1 MKAPKSQINR
11 KKSLNKKSSNK
22 NISVNKSTSL
32 MNNNNQ
38 TKNKSKNKSYN
49 SNTKIN
55 NSKTKSKSKSKQFQ
69 NSSNE
74 PTQNYNYNYND
85 FNNYSENIN
94 YNNFNENKN
103 FYNNL
108 DINNSLNSKSIIDN
122 SSFKNS
128 NYMTNNFFTE
138 SPIKSYNN
146 NTSNGYIEISNIFK
160 KTLDRLLITSKNLME
175 KQNNI
180 LYECDI
186 LSKNVAMNDF
196 AMQNLDK
203 FETKSNFNNIMN
215 NYTNKIIEI
224 FSQSKKNKTDFQ
236 INEEL
241 KKENNLLKNKLQ
253 MISIDREDN
262 IKQKDSEIS
271 TLKIV
276 LVSEI
281 NHIINFLNE
290 IGYSNLPVNKME
302 ISEVTSQKLTNFF
315 NLIIKIIKQMKELI
329 HKKESVISRM
339 TIEQHTSSENKTERI
354 NNNKSYDKFTFD
366 YNKYNMGLKK
376 YNFSINNS
384 NQKKKLNISF
394 RNLNTPKSN
403 NIINLNLDDN
413 YSQPMTD
420 LKINKYELKSYQ
432 LDEQKIEKNDNITNN
447 KDKDNDNDGGGD
459 IGSELNKEIN
469 IENKDNK
476 DNRFNSGSYFYN
488 KEIKDNNY
496 SNDGEMNKSYQ
507 TGSFNFL
514 PYMNHQKDE
523 NREEKKYFKENDNNI
538 DINDI
543 IIK

>member
-49 SNTKIN
+49 SNSKIN

-74 PTQNYNYNYND
+74 PTQNYNYND

-523 NREEKKYFKENDNNI
+523 NREEEKYFKENDNNI

>member
-1 MKAPKSQINR
+1 MKAPKSQIKR

-22 NISVNKSTSL
+22 NISVKSTSL

-49 SNTKIN
+49 SNSKIN

-108 DINNSLNSKSIIDN
+108 DINNSLNSKSILDN

-523 NREEKKYFKENDNNI
+523 NREEEKYFKENDNNI

>member
-22 NISVNKSTSL
+22 NISVNKTTSL

-74 PTQNYNYNYND
+74 PTQNYNYND

-146 NTSNGYIEISNIFK
+146 ITSNGYIEISNIFK

-175 KQNNI
+175 KQNSI

-302 ISEVTSQKLTNFF
+302 ISDVTSQKLTNFF

-523 NREEKKYFKENDNNI
+523 NREEEKYFKENDNNI

>member
-1 MKAPKSQINR
+1 
-11 KKSLNKKSSNK
+11 
-22 NISVNKSTSL
+22 
-32 MNNNNQ
+32 
-38 TKNKSKNKSYN
+38 
-49 SNTKIN
+49 
-55 NSKTKSKSKSKQFQ
+55 
-69 NSSNE
+69 
-74 PTQNYNYNYND
+74 
-85 FNNYSENIN
+85 
-94 YNNFNENKN
+94 
-103 FYNNL
+103 
-108 DINNSLNSKSIIDN
+108 
-122 SSFKNS
+122 
-128 NYMTNNFFTE
+128 
-138 SPIKSYNN
+138 
-146 NTSNGYIEISNIFK
+146 
-160 KTLDRLLITSKNLME
+160 
-175 KQNNI
+175 
-180 LYECDI
+180 
-186 LSKNVAMNDF
+186 MNDY
-196 AMQNLDK
+196 AIQNLDK

-215 NYTNKIIEI
+215 SYTNKIIEL
-224 FSQSKKNKTDFQ
+224 FSQLKKNKTDFQ

-262 IKQKDSEIS
+262 LKQKDSEIS

-290 IGYSNLPVNKME
+290 IGYSNLPINKME
-302 ISEVTSQKLTNFF
+302 TSDVTSQKLTNFF

-339 TIEQHTSSENKTERI
+339 TIEQHTLTDNKTERI
-354 NNNKSYDKFTFD
+354 NNNKSYEKLTFD

-403 NIINLNLDDN
+403 NIINLNLDEN
-413 YSQPMTD
+413 SSQPMSD

-432 LDEQKIEKNDNITNN
+432 FDEQKIEKNENITNN
-447 KDKDNDNDGGGD
+447 KDNDGGGD
-459 IGSELNKEIN
+459 KNSEVNNEIN
-469 IENKDNK
+469 VENK

-496 SNDGEMNKSYQ
+496 SNDGDTNKSYQ

-523 NREEKKYFKENDNNI
+523 NREEEKYFKENDNNI

>member
-11 KKSLNKKSSNK
+11 KKSLNKKLSNK

-38 TKNKSKNKSYN
+38 KKNKSKNKAYTS
-49 SNTKIN
+49 
-55 NSKTKSKSKSKQFQ
+55 NSKLNSFKTKSKSKSKSKQFQ
-69 NSSNE
+69 SYSIE
-74 PTQNYNYNYND
+74 PAMDYNNND
-85 FNNYSENIN
+85 FNINSENVN
-94 YNNFNENKN
+94 YNNFTDNKN
-103 FYNNL
+103 YYSNL

-128 NYMTNNFFTE
+128 NYTANNLFSE

-146 NTSNGYIEISNIFK
+146 NPSNGYIENSNIFK
-160 KTLDRLLITSKNLME
+160 KTLDRLLITSKNLIE

-180 LYECDI
+180 LYECDT
-186 LSKNVAMNDF
+186 LAKNVAINDY
-196 AMQNLDK
+196 AIQNLDK

-215 NYTNKIIEI
+215 NYTNKIIELL
-224 FSQSKKNKTDFQ
+224 SQSKKNKTDFQ

-241 KKENNLLKNKLQ
+241 TKENNLLKNKLQ

-262 IKQKDSEIS
+262 IKKKDSEIS

-290 IGYSNLPVNKME
+290 IGYSNLPVNKLE
-302 ISEVTSQKLTNFF
+302 ISDVTSQKLTNFF

-329 HKKESVISRM
+329 HKKEAVISRM
-339 TIEQHTSSENKTERI
+339 TIEQHTLSENKTERI
-354 NNNKSYDKFTFD
+354 NNNKSYEKLTFD

-413 YSQPMTD
+413 SSQPMSD
-420 LKINKYELKSYQ
+420 LKINKYEIKSYKP
-432 LDEQKIEKNDNITNN
+432 DEQKIENNDNITSN
-447 KDKDNDNDGGGD
+447 KDNDGGED
-459 IGSELNKEIN
+459 KVNVVNNEIN
-469 IENKDNK
+469 VENK

-496 SNDGEMNKSYQ
+496 SNDGDMNKSYQ
-507 TGSFNFL
+507 TGTFNFL

-523 NREEKKYFKENDNNI
+523 NREEEKFFKENDNNI

>member
-1 MKAPKSQINR
+1 MKAPKSQIKR

-22 NISVNKSTSL
+22 NISVNKTTSL

-49 SNTKIN
+49 SNSKIN

-74 PTQNYNYNYND
+74 PTQNYNYND

-523 NREEKKYFKENDNNI
+523 NREEEKYFKENDNNI

>member
-22 NISVNKSTSL
+22 NISVNKTTSL

-49 SNTKIN
+49 SNSKIN

-74 PTQNYNYNYND
+74 PTQNYNYND
-85 FNNYSENIN
+85 FNNYNENIN

-108 DINNSLNSKSIIDN
+108 DINNSLNSKSIIYN

-514 PYMNHQKDE
+514 HYMNHQKDE
-523 NREEKKYFKENDNNI
+523 NREEEKYFKENDNNI

>member
-1 MKAPKSQINR
+1 MLKAPKSQINT
-11 KKSLNKKSSNK
+11 KKRLNKKSSNK

-32 MNNNNQ
+32 LNNNNQ
-38 TKNKSKNKSYN
+38 KKNKSKNKTYN
-49 SNTKIN
+49 SNSKIN
-55 NSKTKSKSKSKQFQ
+55 SSKAKSKSKPKQFQ
-69 NSSNE
+69 NNSIE
-74 PTQNYNYNYND
+74 PTQNYNYNDY
-85 FNNYSENIN
+85 NNYSENIN

-128 NYMTNNFFTE
+128 NYMTNNLFTE

-146 NTSNGYIEISNIFK
+146 NTSNGYIESSNIFK

-180 LYECDI
+180 LYECDT
-186 LSKNVAMNDF
+186 LAKNVAMNDF
-196 AMQNLDK
+196 AIQNLDK

-215 NYTNKIIEI
+215 NYTNKIIEL

-302 ISEVTSQKLTNFF
+302 ISEMTSQKLTNFF

-339 TIEQHTSSENKTERI
+339 TIEQHTLSENKTERI
-354 NNNKSYDKFTFD
+354 NNNKSYEKHTFD

-413 YSQPMTD
+413 SSQPMTD
-420 LKINKYELKSYQ
+420 LKINKYELKNYQ
-432 LDEQKIEKNDNITNN
+432 LDEQKIEKNDNIINN
-447 KDKDNDNDGGGD
+447 KDNDNNDDGGD
-459 IGSELNKEIN
+459 KGSDLNNEIN
-469 IENKDNK
+469 VENKDNK
-476 DNRFNSGSYFYN
+476 DNRFNSGSFFYN

-514 PYMNHQKDE
+514 PYMNLQKDE
-523 NREEKKYFKENDNNI
+523 NREEEKYFKENDNNI

>member
-1 MKAPKSQINR
+1 MKAPKSQINK
-11 KKSLNKKSSNK
+11 KKSLNKKLSNK

-38 TKNKSKNKSYN
+38 KKNKSKNKAYTS
-49 SNTKIN
+49 
-55 NSKTKSKSKSKQFQ
+55 NSKLNSFKTKSKSKSKSKQFQ
-69 NSSNE
+69 SYSIE
-74 PTQNYNYNYND
+74 PAMDYNNND
-85 FNNYSENIN
+85 FNINSENVN
-94 YNNFNENKN
+94 YNNFTDNKN
-103 FYNNL
+103 YYSNL

-128 NYMTNNFFTE
+128 NYTANNLFSE

-146 NTSNGYIEISNIFK
+146 NPSNGYIENSNIFK
-160 KTLDRLLITSKNLME
+160 KTLDRLLITSKNLIE

-180 LYECDI
+180 LYECDT
-186 LSKNVAMNDF
+186 LAKNVAINDY
-196 AMQNLDK
+196 AIQNLDK

-215 NYTNKIIEI
+215 NYTNKIIELL
-224 FSQSKKNKTDFQ
+224 SQSKKNKTDFQ

-241 KKENNLLKNKLQ
+241 TKENNLLKNKLQ

-329 HKKESVISRM
+329 HKKEAVISRM
-339 TIEQHTSSENKTERI
+339 TIEQHTLSENKTERI
-354 NNNKSYDKFTFD
+354 NNNKSYEKLTFD

-413 YSQPMTD
+413 SSQPMSD
-420 LKINKYELKSYQ
+420 LKINKYEIKSYQ
-432 LDEQKIEKNDNITNN
+432 PDEQKIENNDNITSN
-447 KDKDNDNDGGGD
+447 KDNEGGGD
-459 IGSELNKEIN
+459 KVSVVNNELNVE
-469 IENKDNK
+469 NK

-496 SNDGEMNKSYQ
+496 SNDGDMNKSYQ
-507 TGSFNFL
+507 TGTFNFI

-523 NREEKKYFKENDNNI
+523 NREEEKFFKENDNNI

>member
-22 NISVNKSTSL
+22 NISVNKTTSL

-49 SNTKIN
+49 SNSKIN

-74 PTQNYNYNYND
+74 PTQNYNYND

-523 NREEKKYFKENDNNI
+523 NREEEKYFKENDNNI

>member
-22 NISVNKSTSL
+22 NISVNKTTSL

-49 SNTKIN
+49 SNSKIN

-74 PTQNYNYNYND
+74 PTQNYNYND
-85 FNNYSENIN
+85 FNNYNENIN

-108 DINNSLNSKSIIDN
+108 DINNSLNSISIIYN

-523 NREEKKYFKENDNNI
+523 NREEEKYFKENDNNI

>member
-1 MKAPKSQINR
+1 MKAPKSQLNR
-11 KKSLNKKSSNK
+11 KKSLNKKLSNK

-38 TKNKSKNKSYN
+38 KKNKSKNKAYTSN
-49 SNTKIN
+49 SKL
-55 NSKTKSKSKSKQFQ
+55 NSFKTKSKPKSKSKQFQ
-69 NSSNE
+69 SYSIE
-74 PTQNYNYNYND
+74 PAMDYNNND
-85 FNNYSENIN
+85 FNINSENVN
-94 YNNFNENKN
+94 YNNFTDNQN
-103 FYNNL
+103 YYSNL
-108 DINNSLNSKSIIDN
+108 DIKNSLNSQSIIDN

-128 NYMTNNFFTE
+128 NYIANNLFSE

-146 NTSNGYIEISNIFK
+146 NASNGYIENSNIFK

-180 LYECDI
+180 LNECDT
-186 LSKNVAMNDF
+186 LAKNVAINDY
-196 AMQNLDK
+196 AIQNLDK

-215 NYTNKIIEI
+215 NYTNKIIEL

-241 KKENNLLKNKLQ
+241 TKENNLLKNKLQ

-302 ISEVTSQKLTNFF
+302 ISDVTSQKLTNFF

-339 TIEQHTSSENKTERI
+339 TIEQHTLSENKTERI
-354 NNNKSYDKFTFD
+354 NNNKSYEKLTFD

-413 YSQPMTD
+413 SSQPMSD
-420 LKINKYELKSYQ
+420 LKINKYEIKSYQ
-432 LDEQKIEKNDNITNN
+432 PDEQKIENNDNLISN
-447 KDKDNDNDGGGD
+447 KDNEGGGD
-459 IGSELNKEIN
+459 KTGTVNNEIN
-469 IENKDNK
+469 VENK

-496 SNDGEMNKSYQ
+496 SNDGDMNKSYQ
-507 TGSFNFL
+507 TGTFNFI

-523 NREEKKYFKENDNNI
+523 NREEEKYFKENDNNI

>member
-1 MKAPKSQINR
+1 MVKAPKSQINT

-32 MNNNNQ
+32 LNNNNQ
-38 TKNKSKNKSYN
+38 KKNKSKNKTYN
-49 SNTKIN
+49 SNSKIN
-55 NSKTKSKSKSKQFQ
+55 SSKAKSKSKSKQFQ
-69 NSSNE
+69 NNSIE
-74 PTQNYNYNYND
+74 PTQNYNYNDY
-85 FNNYSENIN
+85 NNYSENIN

-128 NYMTNNFFTE
+128 NYMTNNLFTE

-146 NTSNGYIEISNIFK
+146 NTSNGYIESSNIFK

-180 LYECDI
+180 LYECDT
-186 LSKNVAMNDF
+186 LAKNVAMNDF
-196 AMQNLDK
+196 AIQNLDK
-203 FETKSNFNNIMN
+203 FETKSNFNNIMD
-215 NYTNKIIEI
+215 NYTNKIIEL
-224 FSQSKKNKTDFQ
+224 FSHSKKNKTDFQ

-339 TIEQHTSSENKTERI
+339 TIEQHTLSENKTERI
-354 NNNKSYDKFTFD
+354 NNNKSYEKHTFD

-413 YSQPMTD
+413 SSQPMTD
-420 LKINKYELKSYQ
+420 LKINKYELKNYQ
-432 LDEQKIEKNDNITNN
+432 LDEQKIEKNDNIINN
-447 KDKDNDNDGGGD
+447 KDNDNNDDGGD
-459 IGSELNKEIN
+459 KGSDLNNEIN
-469 IENKDNK
+469 VENKDNK
-476 DNRFNSGSYFYN
+476 DNRFNSGSFFYN

-514 PYMNHQKDE
+514 PYMNLQKDE
-523 NREEKKYFKENDNNI
+523 NREEEKYFKENDNNI

>member
-1 MKAPKSQINR
+1 MKAPKSQISK
-11 KKSLNKKSSNK
+11 KKSLNKKLSNK
-22 NISVNKSTSL
+22 DIPINKSTSL
-32 MNNNNQ
+32 MKNNNQ
-38 TKNKSKNKSYN
+38 LKNKSKNKSYN
-49 SNTKIN
+49 SNSKIN
-55 NSKTKSKSKSKQFQ
+55 SVKTKTKTESKSKQFKN
-69 NSSNE
+69 NSIE
-74 PTQNYNYNYND
+74 PNQDYIDNDYNN
-85 FNNYSENIN
+85 SENVN
-94 YNNFNENKN
+94 YNNFNDNKY
-103 FYNNL
+103 FYNDL

-128 NYMTNNFFTE
+128 NYITNNFFSE

-146 NTSNGYIEISNIFK
+146 NVSNGYIENSNIFK

-180 LYECDI
+180 LYECDT
-186 LSKNVAMNDF
+186 LSKNVAMNDY
-196 AMQNLDK
+196 AIQNLDK
-203 FETKSNFNNIMN
+203 FETKSNFNKIMN
-215 NYTNKIIEI
+215 IYTNKIIEL
-224 FSQSKKNKTDFQ
+224 FSQSKKNKSDFQ

-241 KKENNLLKNKLQ
+241 KKENNILKNKLQ

-302 ISEVTSQKLTNFF
+302 ISDVTSQKLTNFF

-329 HKKESVISRM
+329 HKKESVISKM
-339 TIEQHTSSENKTERI
+339 TIEQHTLNENKTERI
-354 NNNKSYDKFTFD
+354 NNNKSYEKLTFD
-366 YNKYNMGLKK
+366 YNKYNMGFKK

-403 NIINLNLDDN
+403 NIINLNYDDN
-413 YSQPMTD
+413 SSQPMSE
-420 LKINKYELKSYQ
+420 LKINKYEFKSYQ
-432 LDEQKIEKNDNITNN
+432 PDEKKEEKNNDKIANN
-447 KDKDNDNDGGGD
+447 KDNDGGD
-459 IGSELNKEIN
+459 VKSSELNNEIN
-469 IENKDNK
+469 IENKDN
-476 DNRFNSGSYFYN
+476 RFTYFYN

-523 NREEKKYFKENDNNI
+523 NREEEKYFKENDNNNI

-543 IIK
+543 II

>member
-1 MKAPKSQINR
+1 MLKAPKSQINT

-32 MNNNNQ
+32 LNNNNQ
-38 TKNKSKNKSYN
+38 KKNKSKNKTYN
-49 SNTKIN
+49 SNSKIN
-55 NSKTKSKSKSKQFQ
+55 SSKAKSKSKSKQFQ
-69 NSSNE
+69 NNSIE
-74 PTQNYNYNYND
+74 PTQNYNYNDY
-85 FNNYSENIN
+85 NNYSENIN
-94 YNNFNENKN
+94 HNNFNENKN

-128 NYMTNNFFTE
+128 NYMTNNLFTE

-146 NTSNGYIEISNIFK
+146 NASNGYIESSNIFK

-180 LYECDI
+180 LYECDT
-186 LSKNVAMNDF
+186 LAKNVAMNDF
-196 AMQNLDK
+196 AIQNLDK
-203 FETKSNFNNIMN
+203 FETKSNFNNIMD
-215 NYTNKIIEI
+215 NYTNKIIEL
-224 FSQSKKNKTDFQ
+224 FSHSKKNKTDFQ

-339 TIEQHTSSENKTERI
+339 TIEQHTLSENKTERI
-354 NNNKSYDKFTFD
+354 NNNKSYEKHTFD

-413 YSQPMTD
+413 SSQPMTD
-420 LKINKYELKSYQ
+420 LKINKYEIKNYQ
-432 LDEQKIEKNDNITNN
+432 LDEQKTKKNDNIINN
-447 KDKDNDNDGGGD
+447 KDNDNNDDGGD
-459 IGSELNKEIN
+459 KGSDLNNEIN
-469 IENKDNK
+469 VENKDNK
-476 DNRFNSGSYFYN
+476 DNRFNSGSFFYN

-514 PYMNHQKDE
+514 PYMNLQKDE
-523 NREEKKYFKENDNNI
+523 NREEEKYFKENDNNI

>member
-49 SNTKIN
+49 SNSKIN

-74 PTQNYNYNYND
+74 PTQNYNYND

-262 IKQKDSEIS
+262 INQKDSEIS

-523 NREEKKYFKENDNNI
+523 NREEEKYFKENDNNI

>member
-49 SNTKIN
+49 SNSKIN

-74 PTQNYNYNYND
+74 PTQNYNYND

-175 KQNNI
+175 KQNSI

-523 NREEKKYFKENDNNI
+523 NREEEKYFKENDNNI

>member
-22 NISVNKSTSL
+22 NISVNKTTSL

-49 SNTKIN
+49 SNSKIN

-69 NSSNE
+69 NSSND
-74 PTQNYNYNYND
+74 PTQNYNYND
-85 FNNYSENIN
+85 FNNYNENIN

-108 DINNSLNSKSIIDN
+108 DINNSLNSKSIIYN

-523 NREEKKYFKENDNNI
+523 NREEEKYFKENDNNI

>member
-1 MKAPKSQINR
+1 
-11 KKSLNKKSSNK
+11 
-22 NISVNKSTSL
+22 
-32 MNNNNQ
+32 
-38 TKNKSKNKSYN
+38 
-49 SNTKIN
+49 
-55 NSKTKSKSKSKQFQ
+55 
-69 NSSNE
+69 
-74 PTQNYNYNYND
+74 
-85 FNNYSENIN
+85 
-94 YNNFNENKN
+94 
-103 FYNNL
+103 
-108 DINNSLNSKSIIDN
+108 
-122 SSFKNS
+122 
-128 NYMTNNFFTE
+128 MTNNFFTE

-523 NREEKKYFKENDNNI
+523 NREEEKYFKENDNNI

>member
-1 MKAPKSQINR
+1 
-11 KKSLNKKSSNK
+11 
-22 NISVNKSTSL
+22 
-32 MNNNNQ
+32 
-38 TKNKSKNKSYN
+38 
-49 SNTKIN
+49 
-55 NSKTKSKSKSKQFQ
+55 
-69 NSSNE
+69 
-74 PTQNYNYNYND
+74 
-85 FNNYSENIN
+85 
-94 YNNFNENKN
+94 
-103 FYNNL
+103 
-108 DINNSLNSKSIIDN
+108 
-122 SSFKNS
+122 
-128 NYMTNNFFTE
+128 
-138 SPIKSYNN
+138 
-146 NTSNGYIEISNIFK
+146 
-160 KTLDRLLITSKNLME
+160 
-175 KQNNI
+175 
-180 LYECDI
+180 
-186 LSKNVAMNDF
+186 
-196 AMQNLDK
+196 
-203 FETKSNFNNIMN
+203 
-215 NYTNKIIEI
+215 
-224 FSQSKKNKTDFQ
+224 
-236 INEEL
+236 
-241 KKENNLLKNKLQ
+241 

-523 NREEKKYFKENDNNI
+523 NREEEKYFKENDNNI

>member
-1 MKAPKSQINR
+1 MKAPKSQINK
-11 KKSLNKKSSNK
+11 KKSLNKKLSNK

-38 TKNKSKNKSYN
+38 KKNKSKNKAYTS
-49 SNTKIN
+49 
-55 NSKTKSKSKSKQFQ
+55 NSKLNSFKTKSKSKSKSKQFQ
-69 NSSNE
+69 SYSIE
-74 PTQNYNYNYND
+74 PAMDYNNND
-85 FNNYSENIN
+85 FNINSENVN
-94 YNNFNENKN
+94 YNNFTDNKN
-103 FYNNL
+103 YYSNL

-128 NYMTNNFFTE
+128 NYTANNLFSE

-146 NTSNGYIEISNIFK
+146 NPSNGYIENSNIFK
-160 KTLDRLLITSKNLME
+160 KTLDRLLITSKNLIE

-180 LYECDI
+180 LYECDT
-186 LSKNVAMNDF
+186 LAKNVAINDY
-196 AMQNLDK
+196 AIQNLDK

-215 NYTNKIIEI
+215 NYTNKIIELL
-224 FSQSKKNKTDFQ
+224 SQSKKNKTDFQ

-241 KKENNLLKNKLQ
+241 TKENNLLKNKLQ

-329 HKKESVISRM
+329 HKKEAVISRM
-339 TIEQHTSSENKTERI
+339 TIEQHTLSENKTERI
-354 NNNKSYDKFTFD
+354 NNNKSYEKLTFD

-413 YSQPMTD
+413 SSQPMSD
-420 LKINKYELKSYQ
+420 LKINKYEIKSYQ
-432 LDEQKIEKNDNITNN
+432 PDKQKIENNDNITSN
-447 KDKDNDNDGGGD
+447 KDNDGGED
-459 IGSELNKEIN
+459 KVNVVNNELNAE
-469 IENKDNK
+469 NK

-496 SNDGEMNKSYQ
+496 SNDGDMNKSYQ
-507 TGSFNFL
+507 TGTFNFI

-523 NREEKKYFKENDNNI
+523 NREEEKFFKENDNNI

>member
-22 NISVNKSTSL
+22 NISVNKTTSL

-49 SNTKIN
+49 SNSKIN

-74 PTQNYNYNYND
+74 PTQNYNYND
-85 FNNYSENIN
+85 FNNYNENIN

-108 DINNSLNSKSIIDN
+108 DINNSLNSKSIIYN

-523 NREEKKYFKENDNNI
+523 NREEEKYFKENDNNI

>member
-22 NISVNKSTSL
+22 NISVNKTTSL

-49 SNTKIN
+49 SNSKIN

-74 PTQNYNYNYND
+74 PTQNYNYND

-262 IKQKDSEIS
+262 INQKDSEIS

-523 NREEKKYFKENDNNI
+523 NREEEKYFKENDNNI

>member
-1 MKAPKSQINR
+1 MS
-11 KKSLNKKSSNK
+11 
-22 NISVNKSTSL
+22 
-32 MNNNNQ
+32 NNNQ
-38 TKNKSKNKSYN
+38 KKNKSKNKTYN
-49 SNTKIN
+49 SNSKIN
-55 NSKTKSKSKSKQFQ
+55 TSKAKSKSKSKQFQ
-69 NSSNE
+69 NNSIE
-74 PTQNYNYNYND
+74 PNKDYNYND
-85 FNNYSENIN
+85 YINYSENVN

-108 DINNSLNSKSIIDN
+108 DINKSLNSKSIIDN

-138 SPIKSYNN
+138 SPIKTYNN
-146 NTSNGYIEISNIFK
+146 NTSNGYIENSNIFK
-160 KTLDRLLITSKNLME
+160 MTLDRLLITSKNLME

-180 LYECDI
+180 LYECDT
-186 LSKNVAMNDF
+186 LAKNVAMNDF

-215 NYTNKIIEI
+215 NYTNKIIEL

-339 TIEQHTSSENKTERI
+339 TIEQHTLAENKTERI
-354 NNNKSYDKFTFD
+354 NNNKSYEKLTFD
-366 YNKYNMGLKK
+366 YNKYNLGLKK

-413 YSQPMTD
+413 SSQPMSD
-420 LKINKYELKSYQ
+420 LKINKYELKTYQ
-432 LDEQKIEKNDNITNN
+432 LDEQKIEKNDNIANN
-447 KDKDNDNDGGGD
+447 KDNDNDGGGD
-459 IGSELNKEIN
+459 KFSELNNDIN
-469 IENKDNK
+469 AENK
-476 DNRFNSGSYFYN
+476 DNRFNSGSFFYN

-523 NREEKKYFKENDNNI
+523 NREEEKYFKENDNNI